1 MKADAITEMGV
12 IMRPG
17 MKIRRPK
24 SITKTSDEVVQP
36 PVTGTIVENAAP
48 INVTTKIYVKSL
60 EISAQ
65 CGVYS
70 HEFGKDRSLFIDI
83 EIDMV
88 SNNMVSVDDLNQTY
102 DYDRLAQIAQDV
114 ASSKHFYLIES
125 YAGEVAQ
132 TILNDARI
140 SAVKVRVEKPN
151 SVKNA
156 AAAGTEIYC
165 TRNVTP

>member
-24 SITKTSDEVVQP
+24 STNKATDEAAKT
-36 PVTGTIVENAAP
+36 PVEEKVAVNFAP

-165 TRNVTP
+165 TRNITP

>member
-24 SITKTSDEVVQP
+24 NIKKTSDEEIKTPAEEKV
-36 PVTGTIVENAAP
+36 VENIAP

-88 SNNMVSVDDLNQTY
+88 SGNMVSVDELNQTY
-102 DYDRLAQIAQDV
+102 DYDKLAQIAQDV
-114 ASSKHFYLIES
+114 ASQKHFYLIES

-132 TILNDARI
+132 AILNDARI
-140 SAVKVRVEKPN
+140 NAVRVKVEKPN